1 MSGKEWVKTDRV
13 NEVVKA
19 IGALTKMDV
28 LVGIPESSQ
37 EREAPV
43 EPSNAYIGYIHE
55 HGSPKQNIPA
65 RQFLIP
71 GVREAA
77 PRYKGRLVKAA
88 RFALDGKKEAAIAQ
102 VESAGIIAEMSAKA
116 KIQIGPFEPLQPE
129 TIANRHKTRKTQ
141 SMRKSEIK
149 YLKKLKEGSSPEE
162 AQNAVGIKPLINTAQ
177 LRNSITHVVRE
188 KK

>member
-13 NEVVKA
+13 NEVIKA

-28 LVGIPESSQ
+28 LVGVPESET
-37 EREAPV
+37 ERESQD
-43 EPSNAYIGYIHE
+43 EPNNATLAYIHE
-55 HGSPKQNIPA
+55 HGSPARNIPA
-65 RQFLIP
+65 RPFLVP
-71 GVREAA
+71 GVADA
-77 PRYKGRLVKAA
+77 KGKYRQRLIKAA
-88 RFALDGKKEAAIAQ
+88 QLALDGKTKDALKQLEAA
-102 VESAGIIAEMSAKA
+102 GILAEQGAKK

-129 TIANRHKTRKTQ
+129 TIANRHKTRKTK

-162 AQNAVGIKPLINTAQ
+162 AQNAVGIKPLINTGQ